1 MLEFGVT
8 IRVRVVSVSDVVRR
22 FCFAFGVWFAF

>member
-8 IRVRVVSVSDVVRR
+8 IRVRVVSDEVGR
-22 FCFAFGVWFAF
+22 FCFAFDVWFDF